1 MLETAAD
8 VTMTI
13 QSLKIKI
20 IAQKTLKVKT
30 LKKSKEK
37 HSDNLLYVRR
47 VNGLEEG
54 NKTNSK
60 EELSAE

>member
-8 VTMTI
+8 GTMTI